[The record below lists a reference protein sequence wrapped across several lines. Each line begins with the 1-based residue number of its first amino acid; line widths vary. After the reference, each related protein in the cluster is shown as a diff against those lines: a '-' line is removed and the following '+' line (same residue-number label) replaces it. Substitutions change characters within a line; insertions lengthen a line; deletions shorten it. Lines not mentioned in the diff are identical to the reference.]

1 VMLVLYPQEILEE
14 VRVQND
20 IVDVISE
27 YLPLKQKGTSY
38 FGLCPFHNEKTPS
51 FSVSSERQFYYCF
64 GCGAA
69 GNVYTFIMQ
78 MENDTFPEAVKRLA
92 DRVHITLPQPQY
104 TQQAKEQELQRQ
116 RLFDLHKKA
125 GRFFYEKLHEP
136 VGEQARAYLQKR
148 QMNDNIQKKF
158 GIGYA
163 PKGQQEL
170 YQYLQ
175 KQGFSQQELQK
186 SGLIIER
193 KEEKGY
199 FDRFRNRLMFPILD
213 IQGRVIGFGG
223 RILSQGEPKYLN
235 SPETLLFNKS
245 KNLYGL
251 NFAKNT
257 RKREIIL
264 VEGYMD
270 MISLYQAGF
279 RNVAASLGTAFNQE
293 HVKVLKKYAD
303 SVILLYDSDDAGTMA
318 AQRAIPILTQNGFYV
333 KVLQVPNGKDPDEFI
348 KQSGAKAF
356 SRLLANA
363 QHYITFQ
370 IQCLKKQYDL
380 TQPQQK
386 VEFTT
391 KTANILSKLDN
402 DIERNVYTNEI
413 SNMTGISQQAIE
425 NEIVKIIKKEN
436 EMFTQNAQQKRKTQ
450 YYQNNKDL
458 ITKSS
463 GTFAAQRDIL
473 FLCASNIQVFNKIK
487 TILSAEDFT
496 EEIYK
501 KVYEKIDLLHQK
513 SAVVFPAELVNYFE
527 LPEEQKIVTE
537 IFAVALQY
545 KSTKEIEK
553 ALTEEVKTLKR
564 TSLDKLASQAQ
575 SVEQIKKL
583 IAEKGKLDSLYITIA
598 DG

>member
-1 VMLVLYPQEILEE
+1 MLYPQEILEE

-175 KQGFSQQELQK
+175 KQGFSQKELQK

-293 HVKVLKKYAD
+293 HAKVLKKYAD

>member
-1 VMLVLYPQEILEE
+1 MLYPQEILEE

-293 HVKVLKKYAD
+293 HAKVLKKYAD

-473 FLCASNIQVFNKIK
+473 FLCASNIQFFNKIK

>member
-1 VMLVLYPQEILEE
+1 MLVLYPQEILEE

-175 KQGFSQQELQK
+175 KQGFSQKELQK

-293 HVKVLKKYAD
+293 HAKVLKKYAD

>member
-1 VMLVLYPQEILEE
+1 MLVLYPQEILEE

-293 HVKVLKKYAD
+293 HSKVLKKYAD

>member
-1 VMLVLYPQEILEE
+1 MLYPQEILEE

-92 DRVHITLPQPQY
+92 DRAHIILPQPQY

-136 VGEQARAYLQKR
+136 VGEQARAYLQQR
-148 QMNDNIQKKF
+148 QMNNNIQKKF

-170 YQYLQ
+170 YQHLQ

-223 RILSQGEPKYLN
+223 RVLSKGEPKYLN

-245 KNLYGL
+245 RNLYGL

-279 RNVAASLGTAFNQE
+279 KNVAASLGTAFNQE
-293 HVKVLKKYAD
+293 HAKVLKKYAD
-303 SVILLYDSDDAGTMA
+303 SVILLYDSDDAGTTA
-318 AQRAIPILTQNGFYV
+318 AQRAIPILTQNGFHV

-348 KQSGAKAF
+348 KQNGAQAF

-370 IQCLKKQYDL
+370 IQCLKKQYDF
-380 TQPQQK
+380 TQIQQK

-391 KTANILSKLDN
+391 KTANILAKLDN

-413 SNMTGISQQAIE
+413 ANMTGISQQAIE
-425 NEIVKIIKKEN
+425 NEIVKIVKKEN
-436 EMFTQNAQQKRKTQ
+436 ELFAQNAQQKRKTQ
-450 YYQNNKDL
+450 YYQNNKNL

-463 GTFAAQRDIL
+463 GIFAAQRDIL
-473 FLCASNIQVFNKIK
+473 FLCASNIQIYNKVK

-496 EEIYK
+496 EEVYK

-537 IFAVALQY
+537 IFAVALEYQ
-545 KSTKEIEK
+545 STKEIEK
-553 ALTEEVKTLKR
+553 ALTEEVKTVKR
-564 TSLDKLASQAQ
+564 ASLDKLASQAQ

>member
-1 VMLVLYPQEILEE
+1 MLYPQEILEE

-20 IVDVISE
+20 IVDVISG

-293 HVKVLKKYAD
+293 HAKVLKKYAD

>member
-1 VMLVLYPQEILEE
+1 MLYPQEILEE

-213 IQGRVIGFGG
+213 IQGRVMGFGG

>member
-1 VMLVLYPQEILEE
+1 MLVLYPQEILEE

-27 YLPLKQKGTSY
+27 YIPLKQKGTSY

-78 MENDTFPEAVKRLA
+78 MENDTFPEAIKRLA
-92 DRVHITLPQPQY
+92 DRANITLPQPQY

-136 VGEQARAYLQKR
+136 VGEQAREYLQKR
-148 QMNDNIQKKF
+148 QMNTNIQKKF

-223 RILSQGEPKYLN
+223 RILSKGEPKYLN

-245 KNLYGL
+245 RNLYGL

-279 RNVAASLGTAFNQE
+279 KNVAASLGTAFNQE
-293 HVKVLKKYAD
+293 HAKVLKKYAD
-303 SVILLYDSDDAGTMA
+303 SVILLYDSDDAGTVA
-318 AQRAIPILTQNGFYV
+318 AQRAIPILTQNGFRV
-333 KVLQVPNGKDPDEFI
+333 KVLQVPDGKDPDEFI
-348 KQSGAKAF
+348 KQNGAQAF
-356 SRLLANA
+356 SHLLANA

-380 TQPQQK
+380 TQTQQK

-413 SNMTGISQQAIE
+413 ANMTGISQQAIE
-425 NEIVKIIKKEN
+425 NEIIKIVKKEN
-436 EMFTQNAQQKRKTQ
+436 ELFAQNAQQKKKTQ
-450 YYQNNKDL
+450 YYQSNKDL
-458 ITKSS
+458 IIKSS
-463 GTFAAQRDIL
+463 GLFAAQKDIL
-473 FLCASNIQVFNKIK
+473 FLCASNIQIFNKVK
-487 TILSAEDFT
+487 TILLAEDFT

-501 KVYEKIDLLHQK
+501 NIYEKIDLLHQK
-513 SAVVFPAELVNYFE
+513 SAVVFPAELINYFE

-537 IFAVALQY
+537 IFAVTSQY
-545 KSTKEIEK
+545 QSTKEIEK

-564 TSLDKLASQAQ
+564 IRLDKLASQAQ

-583 IAEKGKLDSLYITIA
+583 IAEKGKLDSLYITIT

>member
-1 VMLVLYPQEILEE
+1 MLYPQEILEE

-293 HVKVLKKYAD
+293 HAKVLKKYAD

-333 KVLQVPNGKDPDEFI
+333 KVLQVPNEKDPDEFI

>member
-1 VMLVLYPQEILEE
+1 MLVLYPQEILEE

-279 RNVAASLGTAFNQE
+279 RNVEASLGTAFNQE
-293 HVKVLKKYAD
+293 HAKVLKKYAD